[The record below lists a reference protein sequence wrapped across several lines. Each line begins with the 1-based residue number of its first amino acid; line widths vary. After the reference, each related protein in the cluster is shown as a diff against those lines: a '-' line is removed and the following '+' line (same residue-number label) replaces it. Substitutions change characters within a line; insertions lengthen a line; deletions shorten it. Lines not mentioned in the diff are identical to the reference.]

1 MLPTASFEFW
11 DLGSRHHAKKRRSG
25 VTCAEHFHPLTSRP
39 VGPSKSIPKRLF
51 TQGKVPN
58 CTYLEHC
65 SPENRCHTPSPPNP
79 RCWMVTVPRAACLPP
94 VAASVPALAP
104 RAACLPPAAASVPAL
119 APRAACLPPAS
130 ASVPALA
137 PCSLSSASKVAH
149 LSEAA
154 CGPPQLGDMQKSTR
168 VDDVVGARRRSLGGG
183 RGGPGGRGG
192 RRGRRGLGVLG
203 QNFLVLVCV
212 SCL

>member
-65 SPENRCHTPSPPNP
+65 SPQNRCHTPFPPKP
-79 RCWMVTVPRAACLPP
+79 RCWMVTVPRAVCLPP
-94 VAASVPALAP
+94 V
-104 RAACLPPAAASVPAL
+104 AASVPAL

-168 VDDVVGARRRSLGGG
+168 VDDVVGALRRSLGGG